1 MKSTVE
7 KFESGWIGIGFALRP
22 DEVDEMIA
30 LLTSLKTGKL
40 DHFHLRNDDFS
51 GDEGI
56 ADVEF
61 SIKGVGEAD
70 NLTFT

>member
-1 MKSTVE
+1 V
-7 KFESGWIGIGFALRP
+7 
-22 DEVDEMIA
+22 
-30 LLTSLKTGKL
+30 
-40 DHFHLRNDDFS
+40 RNDDFS